1 MMSDNV
7 TITELAD
14 GALVV
19 QRIGLP
25 DGVIYPEV
33 AAALRAHFA
42 ERADALAA
50 VVDAIRHNWRTQK
63 PELFHGVTKQ
73 IIDGAQSDVL
83 AARDSRIRAEVID
96 WIDRTISNDLRG
108 PAVAI
113 IARQHFELPQKGA
126 DHDPS

>member
-33 AAALRAHFA
+33 AAAIREFFAA
-42 ERADALAA
+42 ERMPEDVQALVDEARLWPRDGINEGPLINELAA
-50 VVDAIRHNWRTQK
+50 AL
-63 PELFHGVTKQ
+63 E
-73 IIDGAQSDVL
+73 
-83 AARDSRIRAEVID
+83 AAYS
-96 WIDRTISNDLRG
+96 
-108 PAVAI
+108 
-113 IARQHFELPQKGA
+113 KGA
-126 DHDPS
+126 VDDPR